1 VSHFDGQ
8 KELPIP
14 KVIKNNEQNPHEYTE
29 DELKRV
35 AQFMDVLIEIDIKHT
50 RLYRRLEDEPKG
62 FPVPGEGRNCG
73 LCDRHVWDED
83 GWFDKWGF
91 KCMNCQD
98 AINKCKIPGSLCG
111 DYKHEKSI
119 PDTDLAIKLGIKVAT
134 LRKYIRQGVIK
145 ARRIPNGPYMILR
158 KDNPSLKEVLA
169 GIVKR

>member
-1 VSHFDGQ
+1 
-8 KELPIP
+8 
-14 KVIKNNEQNPHEYTE
+14 
-29 DELKRV
+29 
-35 AQFMDVLIEIDIKHT
+35 
-50 RLYRRLEDEPKG
+50 
-62 FPVPGEGRNCG
+62 
-73 LCDRHVWDED
+73 
-83 GWFDKWGF
+83 
-91 KCMNCQD
+91 MNCQD